1 MSDTLRLLL
10 ALLELGPRLKDL
22 LGDKW
27 PPYGEELQELAGR
40 AGRGED
46 PDKLRQSL
54 DLLVVRLL
62 AEPSAMEIVER
73 LMADMAAPA
82 AARETVTRRGFPG
95 GRVSPPVVPDTVQ
108 PTTDETTGVVTIPVF
123 YGTDRARGD
132 DTPARYFGGA
142 RGTLSLGIAEVSV
155 PTRGRDLGE
164 LTSPSWWR
172 LEFSGNSEK
181 HVILKTVAALDRDA
195 FVTNLKGSLAAAGEH
210 DVLIFVHGYNV
221 TFEDAAR
228 RAGQLAVDLKF
239 AGRTLLYSWASAAD
253 TKKYTVDESTID
265 WSRDHFEAFL
275 QLALGEVGAGK
286 VHIIAH
292 SMGNRA
298 VINTLECAMSW
309 QLPAGAAKLGQIIFA
324 APDIDRDR
332 FVQLATKFRGCAA
345 RVTLYASSRDV
356 ALLAS
361 KFVHGYPRAGEAGGA
376 LTVVDGI
383 DTIDA
388 SLVDTSL
395 VGLHHSYFGEKR
407 SILNDMFNLIS
418 QQLAPD
424 QRFDLQ
430 AAGDALRRYWSY
442 RA

>member
-27 PPYGEELQELAGR
+27 SPYGDELLELAGR
-40 AGRGED
+40 AGHGDD
-46 PDKLRQSL
+46 PDQLRRAL
-54 DLLVVRLL
+54 DALVQRLL
-62 AEPSAMEIVER
+62 AEEPAAELVRRAMPEPAVTKEIVI
-73 LMADMAAPA
+73 
-82 AARETVTRRGFPG
+82 RR
-95 GRVSPPVVPDTVQ
+95 GRVSPPVISEIVRPSV
-108 PTTDETTGVVTIPVF
+108 DEVTGVVAIPVF

-132 DTPARYFGGA
+132 DTPANYF
-142 RGTLSLGIAEVSV
+142 RGERGVPVFGIAEVSV

-164 LTSPSWWR
+164 LTGPSWWR
-172 LEFSGNSEK
+172 LEFTADPAK
-181 HVILKTVAALDRDA
+181 HVILKSVGALGRDV
-195 FVTNLKGSLAAAGEH
+195 FVTSLADSVAAAGEH

-228 RAGQLAVDLKF
+228 RAAQLSVDLKF

-275 QLALGEVGAGK
+275 QLALSEIGAGK

-298 VINTLECAMSW
+298 VINTLERITSW
-309 QLPAGAAKLGQIIFA
+309 QLPAGAAKLGQVIFA

-332 FVQLATKFRGCAA
+332 FVQLAAKFKGCAA

-361 KFVHGYPRAGEAGGA
+361 KFVHGYPRAGEAGEA
-376 LTVVDGI
+376 LLVVDGV

-395 VGLHHSYFGEKR
+395 VGLRHSYFGEKR
-407 SILNDMFNLIS
+407 SILNDMFNLIT

-424 QRFDLQ
+424 KRFDLE
-430 AAGDALRRYWSY
+430 AVGDTLKRYWSY

>member
-1 MSDTLRLLL
+1 MPDTLRLLL
-10 ALLELGPRLKDL
+10 ALLELGPRLSDL

-27 PPYGEELQELAGR
+27 PRYSDELQELAAR

-46 PDKLRQSL
+46 PDEFRLAL
-54 DLLVVRLL
+54 DLLVARLL
-62 AEPSAMEIVER
+62 DDARA
-73 LMADMAAPA
+73 ADLVQHALEQAKPEES
-82 AARETVTRRGFPG
+82 ETVTYRG
-95 GRVSPPVVPDTVQ
+95 RASLPPVQ
-108 PTTDETTGVVTIPVF
+108 PTKDETTGVVTIPVF

-132 DTPARYFGGA
+132 DTPANYFRGA
-142 RGTLSLGIAEVSV
+142 RGTLSFGVALVSV

-164 LTSPSWWR
+164 LPGPSWWR
-172 LEFSGNSEK
+172 LEFSANPEK
-181 HVILKTVAALDRDA
+181 HVILKRLDALGRDDFVAG
-195 FVTNLKGSLAAAGEH
+195 LKYSLATTSEH

-239 AGRTLLYSWASAAD
+239 AGQTLLYSWASAAD

-275 QLALGEVGAGK
+275 QLALGEIGAGK
-286 VHIIAH
+286 VHVIAH

-298 VINTLECAMSW
+298 VINTLERVTSW

-332 FVQLATKFRGCAA
+332 FVQLAAKFKGCAA

-361 KFVHGYPRAGEAGGA
+361 KFVHGYPRAGEAGEA
-376 LTVVDGI
+376 LTIVEGV

-395 VGLHHSYFGEKR
+395 IGLRHSYFGEKR
-407 SILNDMFNLIS
+407 SILNDMFGLIV

-430 AAGDALRRYWSY
+430 AAGDALRKYWNY

>member
-27 PPYGEELQELAGR
+27 PPYAEELQQLAGR
-40 AGRGED
+40 AGQGED

-62 AEPSAMEIVER
+62 AEPPAVELIER
-73 LMADMAAPA
+73 LVENMAAPLA
-82 AARETVTRRGFPG
+82 TRETVTRRG
-95 GRVSPPVVPDTVQ
+95 RVSPRVVPDTVQ
-108 PTTDETTGVVTIPVF
+108 PSTDQATGVVTIPVF

-132 DTPARYFGGA
+132 DTPASYF
-142 RGTLSLGIAEVSV
+142 RGKRGELAFGVAEVSV
-155 PTRGRDLGE
+155 PTRGREVGQ
-164 LTSPSWWR
+164 LTGPSWWIFER
-172 LEFSGNSEK
+172 SPNPEK
-181 HVILKTVAALDRDA
+181 HVILKSVGALGRDA
-195 FVTNLKGSLAAAGEH
+195 FVTTLKDSLAAADLH

-228 RAGQLAVDLKF
+228 RAGQLSVDLKF

-275 QLALGEVGAGK
+275 KLALGEVGAGK

-298 VINTLECAMSW
+298 VINTLERATSW
-309 QLPAGAAKLGQIIFA
+309 PLPAGAAKLGQIIFA

-332 FVQLATKFRGCAA
+332 FVQLAAKFKGCAA

-361 KFVHGYPRAGEAGGA
+361 KFVHGYPRAGEAGEA
-376 LTVVDGI
+376 LTIVDGV

-395 VGLHHSYFGEKR
+395 VGLRHSYFGEKR
-407 SILNDMFNLIS
+407 SILNDIFNLIA

-430 AAGDALRRYWSY
+430 AAGDAVRRYWRY